1 MKRNKKLLPLILLII
16 SAFFLS
22 YTFYESEIKYKGT
35 EHSYYFKYYLIC
47 FLFVLCSVISF
58 FLKRETIRNISIIF
72 ISTLFILY
80 LINTYVFF
88 KIGRT
93 VNSITGRFQ
102 FYEDQKTLDNNIV
115 IAMYR
120 ESAVYDHSSPFE
132 LSDRSNKKT
141 IMCNENGYFSIFH
154 TDRYGFNNP
163 DSEWEK
169 KEIDFLLIGDSFVHG
184 ACVNES
190 DTISGNLRKMTDNGG
205 VLNLGY
211 SGNGSLKEYA
221 TLREYLPLKKTN
233 RVVWFYFEH
242 SDLIDLIDE
251 LENKILSN
259 YLHDRTFTQKLHI
272 RQNEIDKKLEK
283 IFDESY
289 QQKRKM
295 LRRKYRN
302 HILSFIRLY
311 DLRRFVKQTLM
322 STLSHEPL
330 ITVSSNQALRTFSEI
345 IYLSKILSEDNG
357 AKFYFVFLPRGYR
370 YNRHKTEPYEK
381 LELKEY
387 KNVINIVNKLNI
399 PIIDINKDLFKKHS
413 DPLSLFPNR
422 LLHYHYNELGYQL
435 VAKTILKKIIEYE
448 KNLPKNT
455 KLQLLVP

>member
-1 MKRNKKLLPLILLII
+1 MLKYELKDI
-16 SAFFLS
+16 SA
-22 YTFYESEIKYKGT
+22 
-35 EHSYYFKYYLIC
+35 
-47 FLFVLCSVISF
+47 
-58 FLKRETIRNISIIF
+58 R
-72 ISTLFILY
+72 
-80 LINTYVFF
+80 
-88 KIGRT
+88 
-93 VNSITGRFQ
+93 
-102 FYEDQKTLDNNIV
+102 
-115 IAMYR
+115 
-120 ESAVYDHSSPFE
+120 
-132 LSDRSNKKT
+132 
-141 IMCNENGYFSIFH
+141 
-154 TDRYGFNNP
+154 
-163 DSEWEK
+163 
-169 KEIDFLLIGDSFVHG
+169 
-184 ACVNES
+184 
-190 DTISGNLRKMTDNGG
+190 
-205 VLNLGY
+205 
-211 SGNGSLKEYA
+211 
-221 TLREYLPLKKTN
+221 KTN

-289 QQKRKM
+289 QQKRKE
-295 LRRKYRN
+295 LRNIHRSK
-302 HILSFIRLY
+302 ILSFIRLY
-311 DLRRFVKQTLM
+311 DLRRFIKQTLM

-370 YNRHKTEPYEK
+370 YSRHKTEPYEK